1 MAEKEKEKEGGE
13 KKESRREVMY
23 DNPRSKQSREERG
36 GESKREEKPE
46 TKKEEHEGGEGEHE
60 GGEKPMHER
69 HAEARGAAHKRH
81 ETERRDMHGNH
92 REEMRK
98 MHGRHEAELKKMA
111 EEQEAEMG
119 SAAQPQPGNEP
130 PNAAAGAAPAA
141 APVAPAAAASGD
153 RVVFVMKSME
163 MSDDEKLD
171 TIQPIA
177 MPSKPDYP
185 YGLRI
190 TLCDAELE
198 KLGVDESEAEVGGVI
213 HGHFL
218 GRITSVSRNEN
229 GDDKTCRI
237 EVQIEDLAVESEDE
251 ENEDE

>member
-1 MAEKEKEKEGGE
+1 M
-13 KKESRREVMY
+13 
-23 DNPRSKQSREERG
+23 
-36 GESKREEKPE
+36 
-46 TKKEEHEGGEGEHE
+46 
-60 GGEKPMHER
+60 
-69 HAEARGAAHKRH
+69 
-81 ETERRDMHGNH
+81 
-92 REEMRK
+92 
-98 MHGRHEAELKKMA
+98 
-111 EEQEAEMG
+111 
-119 SAAQPQPGNEP
+119 
-130 PNAAAGAAPAA
+130 
-141 APVAPAAAASGD
+141 
-153 RVVFVMKSME
+153 FVMQSME

-171 TIQPIA
+171 TAMPIP

-198 KLGVDESEAEVGGVI
+198 KLGVDEAEAVVGGII